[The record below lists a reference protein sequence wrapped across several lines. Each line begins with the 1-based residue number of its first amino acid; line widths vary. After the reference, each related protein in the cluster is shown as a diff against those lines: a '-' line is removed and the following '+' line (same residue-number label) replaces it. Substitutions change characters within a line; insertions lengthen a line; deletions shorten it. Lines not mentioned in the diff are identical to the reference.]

1 MVEDNS
7 MIQTH
12 ARLNLICGL
21 LVLTLISG
29 PVQLSWAQEK
39 SARKKGPG
47 LSQTTKQTSKTMKK
61 DANYWFRK
69 GALVATYGNDKA
81 AIQCFA
87 KAISLNPNHSGAYFE
102 QGISY
107 GQLGDY
113 QQAISLINRAL
124 KLDPQNGMYYY
135 GRGRVYLLSG
145 DDAKAMEDFKHAAE
159 LGDEDALNY
168 LDYIGQG
175 QQP

>member
-7 MIQTH
+7 MIPKRTC
-12 ARLNLICGL
+12 LNLICGL
-21 LVLTLISG
+21 LVLTFLIG
-29 PVQLSWAQEK
+29 PGQLSWAQEK
-39 SARKKGPG
+39 SASKKDSA
-47 LSQTTKQTSKTMKK
+47 LSKTTKKTTKAIKK
-61 DANYWFRK
+61 DADYWFRK

-81 AIQCFA
+81 AIRFFG
-87 KAISLNPNHSGAYFE
+87 KAIALNPNHSRAYFE
-102 QGISY
+102 QGVSY

-124 KLDPQNGMYYY
+124 KLDAQNGIYYY

-168 LDYIGQG
+168 LDYIGQS
-175 QQP
+175 QTH

>member
-1 MVEDNS
+1 
-7 MIQTH
+7 MIPQKT
-12 ARLNLICGL
+12 RLNLICGL
-21 LVLTLISG
+21 LVLTFLSG
-29 PVQLSWAQEK
+29 LGQLSWAQE
-39 SARKKGPG
+39 ATEPKKDSMP
-47 LSQTTKQTSKTMKK
+47 SKTTKQTSKAIEK
-61 DANYWFRK
+61 DADYWFRK

-81 AIQCFA
+81 AIRYFG
-87 KAISLNPNHSGAYFE
+87 KAIALNPNHSRACFE

-107 GQLGDY
+107 GQIGDY

-124 KLDPQNGMYYY
+124 ELDPQNGIYYY

-168 LDYIGQG
+168 LDYIGQP